1 MDSLFKAGYRAV
13 KNPVFSLND
22 RIAVTITTEL
32 VNKNDSNTIEQV
44 NIFFTII

>member
-22 RIAVTITTEL
+22 RIAVTTTEL

-44 NIFFTII
+44 NIFFIII